1 MSYSA
6 NDNQNFFVQS
16 GRTTSRVLHTPG
28 GECSISL
35 GGYTPEELER
45 MRQRREQGKSAPKSE
60 ESTSIVVAKENS
72 SNTNVVEES
81 KEDSKQ
87 LDSIAEHE
95 QANPSNEEDHSKEAD
110 TNEQAVAVTSGTTTE
125 STMQSQPDTVVKK
138 GVSSNAFASASTTN
152 SFNVLT
158 DRPTSRVTNPPGG
171 KDNLWF

>member
-45 MRQRREQGKSAPKSE
+45 MRQRREQGKNAPKSE

-87 LDSIAEHE
+87 LDSIAEHV

-110 TNEQAVAVTSGTTTE
+110 TNEQAVAITSGTTTE

>member
-35 GGYTPEELER
+35 GGYTPAELER
-45 MRQRREQGKSAPKSE
+45 MRQLREKRNGIKKVEDTGSSM
-60 ESTSIVVAKENS
+60 VMVKENS
-72 SNTNVVEES
+72 TIAKLDVVS
-81 KEDSKQ
+81 KEETKPSDI
-87 LDSIAEHE
+87 DG
-95 QANPSNEEDHSKEAD
+95 NPSQKEQKKDEDAVVTTEA
-110 TNEQAVAVTSGTTTE
+110 TTT
-125 STMQSQPDTVVKK
+125 QPQPTASKK
-138 GVSSNAFASASTTN
+138 GVSSNAFASSSTTN